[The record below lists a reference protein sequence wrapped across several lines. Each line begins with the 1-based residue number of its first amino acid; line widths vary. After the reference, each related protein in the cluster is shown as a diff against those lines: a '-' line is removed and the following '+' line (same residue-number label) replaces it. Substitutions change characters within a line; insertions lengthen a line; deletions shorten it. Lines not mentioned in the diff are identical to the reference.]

1 MIIKTRGAEL
11 EISDKSGIY
20 LGLREKGQI
29 FKNRDELSD
38 YTIAALLTIR
48 DKAEDLVRQAEQL
61 LSEWFNTSKKS
72 TLCQI
77 KLLK

>member
-1 MIIKTRGAEL
+1 MIIKTNGAEL

-38 YTIAALLTIR
+38 YTVAALLKIQ

-61 LSEWFNTSKKS
+61 LSE
-72 TLCQI
+72 
-77 KLLK
+77 

>member
-1 MIIKTRGAEL
+1 MIIKTNGAEL

-38 YTIAALLTIR
+38 YTVEALLTIR
-48 DKAEDLVRQAEQL
+48 DKAEDLVKQAEQL
-61 LSEWFNTSKKS
+61 LSE
-72 TLCQI
+72 
-77 KLLK
+77 